1 MGMVLGPSLEIA
13 IGSSWFEISHDSAAN
28 ASVLTQP
35 ASGLPA
41 DAAATAVGAFHVDRP
56 IAARIHLHLG
66 SATALHLD
74 ATAVDVDRAV
84 AAVFDLD
91 ASAETILM
99 RWLGSFFGG
108 YGNRWIV
115 MSVRFSRTC

>member
-1 MGMVLGPSLEIA
+1 MATVLAPSLETA
-13 IGSSWFEISHDSAAN
+13 IGSSWFEISQRAAN
-28 ASVLTQP
+28 ASFLTRL
-35 ASGLPA
+35 ACLLPA
-41 DAAATAVGAFHVDRP
+41 EAAAKAVGTCHVGRTITARLHLHIAATA
-56 IAARIHLHLG
+56 
-66 SATALHLD
+66 ALHLD
-74 ATAVDVDRAV
+74 SATVDVDRVV

-108 YGNRWIV
+108 FGNRLIV